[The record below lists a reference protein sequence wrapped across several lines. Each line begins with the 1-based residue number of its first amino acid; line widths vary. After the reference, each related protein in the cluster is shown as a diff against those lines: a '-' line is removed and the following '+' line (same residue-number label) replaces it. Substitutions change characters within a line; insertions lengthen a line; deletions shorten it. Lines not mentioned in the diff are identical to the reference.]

1 MAFRIYTKTGDT
13 GETGLYGGT
22 RLPKHHIRI
31 SAYGAIDELN
41 AYTGYLCESVTQ
53 KGIRELLIQIQN
65 NLFTVGGML
74 ALDPAKE
81 LQVPQITEGD
91 ITRLENAI
99 DAMEEDLPPL
109 KQFIL
114 PSGHASGALAHI
126 VRTVCRRAE
135 REVVALHHAES
146 VDPLILKYLNRLAD
160 YFFVLARYLNMLAGA
175 QERPWQKP

>member
-31 SAYGAIDELN
+31 AAYGAIDELN
-41 AYTGYLCESVTQ
+41 AHTGYLYESITEP
-53 KGIRELLIQIQN
+53 GLRELLIQIQN

-74 ALDPAKE
+74 ALDPTKD
-81 LQVPQITEGD
+81 LKVPLITEGD
-91 ITRLENAI
+91 ITRLETAI

-114 PSGHASGALAHI
+114 PSGHTSGALAHV
-126 VRTVCRRAE
+126 VRTICRRAE
-135 REVVALHHAES
+135 REVVALHYQES

-175 QERPWQKP
+175 AERPWQQP